1 MVQYK
6 VYSFFLSLFISF
18 ITRKDTLFI
27 DDEIDS
33 SGQKARSDN
42 SRSYTIHSL
51 QSEKSSVKL
60 RQNSTTSLNRSMLT
74 LRNFSSDDEES
85 DSSRN
90 YGTFTANVT
99 PSTSVPKEEEETPSS
114 NLPSDL
120 FYIRLQFADNFLSDE
135 SDPDSQIIHR
145 EEFCSPASQSNLVAK
160 KTLRVIGETRKIAK
174 GFVKEGTQFIS
185 TTTGKIGNS
194 LASIVNG
201 DTRESVTPSQ
211 SVSSIS
217 SSQVNSST
225 TLLTKKHRHG
235 SRHNHIPDT
244 DGDVVIVPEIRRNMD
259 ESD

>member
-6 VYSFFLSLFISF
+6 VYSFFLYLFISF

-42 SRSYTIHSL
+42 SRSYTLHSI

-60 RQNSTTSLNRSMLT
+60 RQNSTNSMSHSMLT

-90 YGTFTANVT
+90 YGTFTASAT
-99 PSTSVPKEEEETPSS
+99 PSTPIQKEEETPSYH
-114 NLPSDL
+114 LPSNL
-120 FYIRLQFADNFLSDE
+120 FYIRLQFADKELSD
-135 SDPDSQIIHR
+135 DPDPASQIIHR
-145 EEFCSPASQSNLVAK
+145 EEFCPPASQKNLVVK
-160 KTLRVIGETRKIAK
+160 KTLRVVGDTRKKAEDLVK
-174 GFVKEGTQFIS
+174 GSTNFIVNTS
-185 TTTGKIGNS
+185 GKIGNS
-194 LASIVNG
+194 IVSLVNG
-201 DTRESVTPSQ
+201 DTRENITPPQ

-217 SSQVNSST
+217 SSQVNSLNTMLS
-225 TLLTKKHRHG
+225 KKHRHA

-244 DGDVVIVPEIRRNMD
+244 DGDVVIIPEIRKNMD

>member
-42 SRSYTIHSL
+42 SRSYTLHSL

-60 RQNSTTSLNRSMLT
+60 RQNSTNSMSHSMLT

-90 YGTFTANVT
+90 YGTFTASAT
-99 PSTSVPKEEEETPSS
+99 PSTPIQKEEETPYH
-114 NLPSDL
+114 LPSNL
-120 FYIRLQFADNFLSDE
+120 FYIRLQFADKELSD
-135 SDPDSQIIHR
+135 DPDPASQIIHR
-145 EEFCSPASQSNLVAK
+145 EEFCPPASQKNLVVK
-160 KTLRVIGETRKIAK
+160 KTLRVVGDTRKKAE
-174 GFVKEGTQFIS
+174 GFVKEGTNFIVNTS
-185 TTTGKIGNS
+185 GKIGNS
-194 LASIVNG
+194 IVSLVNG
-201 DTRESVTPSQ
+201 DTRENITPSQ

-225 TLLTKKHRHG
+225 TLLSKKHRHA
-235 SRHNHIPDT
+235 SRHNNIPDT
-244 DGDVVIVPEIRRNMD
+244 DGDVVIISEIRKNMD